1 MITVIPEGE
10 RPSRMIDQLW
20 LRAKAQKGSGG
31 GSLVL
36 NRTRNRCPRAVQL
49 HARLKRKVASLPGFA
64 WPVVR

>member
-36 NRTRNRCPRAVQL
+36 N
-49 HARLKRKVASLPGFA
+49 
-64 WPVVR
+64 